1 MAFVRSHGKLVARC
15 IGVFVLLGGC
25 ISSAV
30 VLGVKRD
37 ALPAMLRWV
46 HEHRVGGM
54 FIYGL
59 IYICESVC
67 VLCVC
72 VHRGEEGAEVAQGRT
87 ALRAVISARTHALFA
102 VPYTHTHAHTHPSHC
117 TPACPKSKKQGFT
130 GELCFLPAATAT
142 LLVRRTHTTTPPKT
156 HTNNPPP
163 KKKCCCCRRRRSPSA
178 PAPSLASP

>member
-15 IGVFVLLGGC
+15 IGLFVLLGGC

-59 IYICESVC
+59 IYICEFVVVVVC
-67 VLCVC
+67 VWLWRAGRGAAEECRRVKARRAPSSVRITCAHSTNAPPPLLLLLLLVC
-72 VHRGEEGAEVAQGRT
+72 V
-87 ALRAVISARTHALFA
+87 
-102 VPYTHTHAHTHPSHC
+102 THTHTHLSHHHHHQHHAAA
-117 TPACPKSKKQGFT
+117 TLRVKKQYHR
-130 GELCFLPAATAT
+130 
-142 LLVRRTHTTTPPKT
+142 VHW
-156 HTNNPPP
+156 
-163 KKKCCCCRRRRSPSA
+163 
-178 PAPSLASP
+178 